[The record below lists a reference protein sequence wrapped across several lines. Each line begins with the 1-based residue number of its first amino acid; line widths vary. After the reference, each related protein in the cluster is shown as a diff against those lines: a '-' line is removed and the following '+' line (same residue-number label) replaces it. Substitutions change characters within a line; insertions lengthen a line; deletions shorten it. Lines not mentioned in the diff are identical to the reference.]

1 MLMVAPTGSTKRA
14 MRRSMRLFSSRHL
27 KVMGS
32 VAELRAE
39 GPCLPSALR
48 EGQGLWVALLPARST
63 AGSRPIAGGGQTEG
77 ALRMV
82 QRGTLSEC
90 GTAAKPDLPRPR
102 ASGTPTRLRPGRDPR
117 QQNACCAPGS
127 VRYTPQSPLT
137 ASCEGGVLRPFYR

>member
-1 MLMVAPTGSTKRA
+1 MVAPTGSTKRA

-48 EGQGLWVALLPARST
+48 EGQGLWVALLPVT
-63 AGSRPIAGGGQTEG
+63 GSSPHRRQLAHRRERTDRRGLGDGPEG
-77 ALRMV
+77 P
-82 QRGTLSEC
+82 LSEC
-90 GTAAKPDLPRPR
+90 GTAAKPGLPRPR

-117 QQNACCAPGS
+117 QQNACCAPGTVRCTCS
-127 VRYTPQSPLT
+127 VAPHSFL
-137 ASCEGGVLRPFYR
+137 